1 MSAAPIEILATQRPL
16 TSRRRIRGWWGSAA
30 LILLLTVLSL
40 AGLPASLRWNNV
52 QNLDS
57 AVRHPPT
64 FLPVVP
70 LERFVSTTSLPPL
83 QGGTKGGQRVSIP
96 WWTRA
101 AHYATSW
108 LGHDDLGRSLLYR
121 LLPAFL
127 LSMVIG
133 LSAAAMAVIIGTL
146 WGATAAMAGG
156 KTDLLMMRIV
166 DVLYGLPYILM
177 VILLKIALTR
187 PLAAL
192 LGGHTRAADLVVLLI
207 AIGSVSWLTM
217 ARVIRGQVLSLRE
230 QPFVEAARAAGAGP
244 WHILCWHLLPNLI
257 GPIVVYATLVMPQAI
272 LQESFL
278 SFLGIGI
285 QQPTP
290 SLGNLAADGV
300 HAINLYVSYWWL
312 IVFPCGVL
320 ALTLLALNFLGDA
333 LRDAYDPRSSA
344 STWI

>member
-1 MSAAPIEILATQRPL
+1 MSAEPLEIIRPQPRF
-16 TSRRRIRGWWGSAA
+16 RRRVRGWWVSAA
-30 LILLLTVLSL
+30 LLVALTAISL
-40 AGLPASLRWNNV
+40 IALPVSLRWNNV
-52 QNLDS
+52 QNLGT
-57 AVRHPPT
+57 AVRHPPSIHPAA
-64 FLPVVP
+64 L
-70 LERFVSTTSLPPL
+70 LEQFERGTAHPPW
-83 QGGTKGGQRVSIP
+83 SI
-96 WWTRA
+96 RA
-101 AHYATSW
+101 AHSLSSL

-127 LSMVIG
+127 LSLAIG
-133 LSAAAMAVIIGTL
+133 LAAAAMSVVLGTL

-156 KTDLLMMRIV
+156 RVDLLMMRFV

-187 PLAAL
+187 PLTAL
-192 LGGHTRAADLVVLLI
+192 LGGHTKLADFLVLLV
-207 AIGSVSWLTM
+207 AIGGVSWLTM
-217 ARVIRGQVLSLRE
+217 ARVIRGQVLALR
-230 QPFVEAARAAGAGP
+230 QLAFVEAARAAGASP
-244 WHILCWHLLPNLI
+244 LHILRSHLLPNLV

-300 HAINLYVSYWWL
+300 HAVNLYVDYWWL
-312 IVFPCGVL
+312 IVFPCGLL

-333 LRDAYDPRSSA
+333 LRDAHDPRSSA
-344 STWI
+344 STWL

>member
-1 MSAAPIEILATQRPL
+1 MNDPHSSIQPV
-16 TSRRRIRGWWGSAA
+16 RRRIRGWWANAA
-30 LILLLTVLSL
+30 FLLALTAISLI
-40 AGLPASLRWNNV
+40 ALPVSLRWNNV
-52 QNLDS
+52 QNLDT
-57 AVRHPPT
+57 AVRNPPS
-64 FLPVVP
+64 FRAAAP
-70 LERFVSTTSLPPL
+70 LEQFERTAVAPAS
-83 QGGTKGGQRVSIP
+83 
-96 WWTRA
+96 WWIRA
-101 AHYATSW
+101 AHSVSS
-108 LGHDDLGRSLLYR
+108 LFGHDDLGRSLLYR

-127 LSMVIG
+127 LSLLIG
-133 LSAAAMAVIIGTL
+133 LSAAAMAVVIGTL

-156 KTDLLMMRIV
+156 RIDLLMMRFV

-187 PLAAL
+187 PLTTL
-192 LGGHTRAADLVVLLI
+192 LGGHTRFADFLVLLV
-207 AIGSVSWLTM
+207 AIGGVSWLTM
-217 ARVIRGQVLSLRE
+217 ARVIRGQVLSLR
-230 QPFVEAARAAGAGP
+230 QLAFVEAARAAGAGP
-244 WHILCWHLLPNLI
+244 VHILRRHLLPNLV

-300 HAINLYVSYWWL
+300 HAVNLYVDYWWL

-320 ALTLLALNFLGDA
+320 ALTLLTLNFLGDA

-344 STWI
+344 STWL

>member
-1 MSAAPIEILATQRPL
+1 MSGASEFRAFPAK
-16 TSRRRIRGWWGSAA
+16 RRGGWKLGALFLAA
-30 LILLLTVLSL
+30 LTLTAL
-40 AGLPASLRWNNV
+40 AALPISLRWNNV
-52 QNLDS
+52 QNLS
-57 AVRHPPT
+57 SGVRHAPSAQ
-64 FLPVVP
+64 PVTPIEQYEGAEAAGSVAWTIR
-70 LERFVSTTSLPPL
+70 LGYGASSL
-83 QGGTKGGQRVSIP
+83 
-96 WWTRA
+96 
-101 AHYATSW
+101 
-108 LGHDDLGRSLLYR
+108 LGHDDLGRSLLFR
-121 LLPAFL
+121 ILPAFL

-133 LSAAAMAVIIGTL
+133 VAAAAMAVVIGTL
-146 WGATAAMAGG
+146 WGAIAAMAGG
-156 KTDLLMMRIV
+156 RTDLVMMRIV

-192 LGGHTRAADLVVLLI
+192 LGGPAKYADFLVLLI
-207 AIGSVSWLTM
+207 AIGGVSWLTM

-244 WHILCWHLLPNLI
+244 WHILRRHLLPNLM

-290 SLGNLAADGV
+290 SLGNLAAEGV
-300 HAINLYVSYWWL
+300 HAVNLYVGYWWL

-320 ALTLLALNFLGDA
+320 ATTLLALNFLGDA

-344 STWI
+344 ATWI

>member
-1 MSAAPIEILATQRPL
+1 MSDAPL
-16 TSRRRIRGWWGSAA
+16 TVADQTPAIARPRRPRGWRRSAL
-30 LILLLTVLSL
+30 LIGLLVLCCM
-40 AGLPASLRWNNV
+40 AGLPASVRWHNV
-52 QNLDS
+52 QNLDL
-57 AVRHPPT
+57 AVRHGPSVRA
-64 FLPVVP
+64 VVP
-70 LERFVSTTSLPPL
+70 LDRFEPSLPPY
-83 QGGTKGGQRVSIP
+83 QGGIKGGQHPVQWWNRLAHRVS
-96 WWTRA
+96 
-101 AHYATSW
+101 SW
-108 LGHDDLGRSLLYR
+108 LGHDDLGRSLLLR
-121 LLPAFL
+121 LMPAFL

-133 LSAAAMAVIIGTL
+133 IAAAVMAVVIGTL
-146 WGATAAMAGG
+146 WGAIAAMAGG
-156 KTDLLMMRIV
+156 RTDMLMMRIV

-177 VILLKIALTR
+177 VILLKIALTP
-187 PLAAL
+187 PLTTL
-192 LGGHTRAADLVVLLI
+192 LGGRTKYADFVVLLV

-244 WHILCWHLLPNLI
+244 WHILRWHLLPNLI

-300 HAINLYVSYWWL
+300 YAINLYVSYWWL

-320 ALTLLALNFLGDA
+320 AVTLLALNFLGDA
-333 LRDAYDPRSSA
+333 LRDAYDPRSRA

>member
-1 MSAAPIEILATQRPL
+1 MLFAL
-16 TSRRRIRGWWGSAA
+16 TVCSLAA
-30 LILLLTVLSL
+30 LPI
-40 AGLPASLRWNNV
+40 SLRWNNV
-52 QNLDS
+52 QNLDT
-57 AVRHPPT
+57 AVRHAPS
-64 FLPVVP
+64 LHAAAP
-70 LERFVSTTSLPPL
+70 LEQFEHTPSAAPAS
-83 QGGTKGGQRVSIP
+83 
-96 WWTRA
+96 WWIRA
-101 AHYATSW
+101 AHSVSSL

-127 LSMVIG
+127 LSLLIG
-133 LSAAAMAVIIGTL
+133 LSAAAMAVILGTL

-156 KTDLLMMRIV
+156 RIDLLMMRFV

-187 PLAAL
+187 PLTTL
-192 LGGHTRAADLVVLLI
+192 LGGHTKFADLIVLLV
-207 AIGSVSWLTM
+207 AIGGVSWLTM
-217 ARVIRGQVLSLRE
+217 ARVIRGQVLSLR
-230 QPFVEAARAAGAGP
+230 QLAFVEAARAAGAGP
-244 WHILCWHLLPNLI
+244 VHILRRHLLPNLV

-300 HAINLYVSYWWL
+300 HAVNLYVDYWWL

-344 STWI
+344 STWL